1 MNNNFGIKGFI
12 SASLVDWPGK
22 ICSILF
28 LAGCGF
34 RCPAC
39 HNPALVLN
47 PGSLPDYPLEEICR
61 SLSNRSKWI
70 DGVTVTGGEPTVRNN
85 LPYLL
90 GILGEYG
97 VKIKLDTNGSNPQML
112 EDLICS
118 GLIDAVSMDVK
129 APLDSAAY
137 SAVAGVSVDIQ
148 LIERSLLILRDSP
161 VEVTFRTTVIP
172 GLVEEPELARIRDAL
187 GEAPRF
193 IIQAFRSTET
203 LDPSFMQI
211 REFDRLHLDNMRARF
226 EASAPNKMAGRK
238 QVCGGLS

>member
-1 MNNNFGIKGFI
+1 MDKNFGIKGFI
-12 SASLVDWPGK
+12 STSLVDWPGK

-70 DGVTVTGGEPTVRNN
+70 DGVTVTGGEPTTRTN
-85 LPYLL
+85 LSHLL
-90 GILGEYG
+90 GILREYG

-112 EDLICS
+112 EDLTRS
-118 GLIDAVSMDVK
+118 HLIDAVSMDVK
-129 APLDSAAY
+129 APLDSAKY
-137 SAVAGVSVDIQ
+137 STVAGVPVDIEA
-148 LIERSLLILRDSP
+148 IKRSVALLLRSP
-161 VEVTFRTTVIP
+161 IEVTFRTTAIP
-172 GLVEEPELARIRDAL
+172 GLVEEPELAKIKEDL
-187 GEAPRF
+187 LDAPRF
-193 IIQAFRSTET
+193 IIQSFRSAET

-211 REFDRLHLDNMRARF
+211 REFDRLRVDNMRERF
-226 EASAPNKMAGRK
+226 EVPAPDEMVVRK
-238 QVCGGLS
+238 QACGGSS